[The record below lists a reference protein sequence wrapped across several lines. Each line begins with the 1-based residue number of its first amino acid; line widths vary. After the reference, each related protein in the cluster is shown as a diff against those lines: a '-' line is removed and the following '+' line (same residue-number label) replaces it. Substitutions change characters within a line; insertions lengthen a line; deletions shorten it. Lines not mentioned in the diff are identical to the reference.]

1 MTLYKGS
8 QQIKDTGSY
17 GVYKGSTPIG
27 AIYKGSQKLY
37 IFKRTLSWQ
46 AGTSLAQYVVPSW
59 VSKIH
64 VDCVGSKG
72 ATFRNRAGYGGR
84 VQCDLDVSG
93 GQTLYITVGII
104 PNAVNVYNASDIRTG
119 GTTYSNRVI
128 VAGGGGGSG
137 DAGDQNG
144 YGGHG
149 GGLVGQAGQSIDKG
163 YGGGGGT
170 QTSGGAGGGHGGLPG
185 WNGSPGQFGLGGYGG
200 RLRGH
205 GGSGWYGGGSAG
217 AGTYYD
223 DDEGGGGG
231 GSSYTNSSCSN
242 VIHTQGYR
250 DGAGYIT
257 ITEIE

>member
-8 QQIKDTGSY
+8 QKIKDTNSY

-64 VDCVGSKG
+64 VDCVGSRG
-72 ATFRNRAGYGGR
+72 NGYAGYGGR
-84 VQCDLDVSG
+84 VQCDLTVTP
-93 GQTLYITVGII
+93 GQLLYITVGNFPTSNI
-104 PNAVNVYNASDIRTG
+104 NNYNAADIRTG
-119 GTTYSNRVI
+119 GTSYNNRVI
-128 VAGGGGGSG
+128 VAGGGGSSVYG
-137 DAGDQNG
+137 DRGK
-144 YGGHG
+144 GGNG
-149 GGLVGQAGQSIDKG
+149 GGLTAQGGASYSKG

-170 QTSGGAGGGHGGLPG
+170 QTAGGAGGGHDWWGDNGYPG
-185 WNGSPGQFGLGGYGG
+185 SFGLGGQARGG
-200 RLRGH
+200 V
-205 GGSGWYGGGSAG
+205 GGAGWYGGGSGG
-217 AGTYYD
+217 AGSYGDTDY
-223 DDEGGGGG
+223 GGGGG

-242 VIHTQGYR
+242 VVHTQGYQN
-250 DGAGYIT
+250 GAGYIT